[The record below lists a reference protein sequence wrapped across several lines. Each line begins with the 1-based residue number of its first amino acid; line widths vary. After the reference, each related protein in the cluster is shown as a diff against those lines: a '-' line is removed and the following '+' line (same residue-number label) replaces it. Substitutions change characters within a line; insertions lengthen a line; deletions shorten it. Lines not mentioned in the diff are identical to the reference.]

1 GLSDRVLAA
10 GFPVAEPSVMGSA
23 DRRGVGKTDDLDAA
37 RIARSVLSVDI
48 DRLRRPRADGSR
60 VAMRVLVVARE
71 QMTCER
77 TRTINALTALVRTV
91 ELGVDARK
99 SLTYSQ
105 LKEIAT
111 WRARSEDATTATC
124 RAEAVRLAK
133 RIRALDAELVDNRK
147 SLDALVKT
155 NAPELTAAVGVG
167 AVVAATVLIAW
178 SHAGRVRSEAAFASL
193 AGTCPVPASSGNT
206 VRYRLNRGGD
216 RRLNRALTTVVIVR
230 MRVDPQ
236 TRTYVERR
244 RGEGRTTKEIM
255 RSLKRYVTRQLYR
268 TLATAHPILES

>member
-1 GLSDRVLAA
+1 SDRVLAA